1 MRRTRELGVWAC
13 TTLAVER
20 VGETDGVVAG
30 FVVLGDEPPPFK
42 TLESGG
48 GRQGRERLGID
59 RFAEGD
65 VLQDAAFVGIEL
77 SDPSIDQVDKA
88 SRWRQPTLETPR
100 AVHGLQPSRAGRRLH
115 QFAQE

>member
-1 MRRTRELGVWAC
+1 
-13 TTLAVER
+13 

-100 AVHGLQPSRAGRRLH
+100 AVHGLQPSAPVAACTSSRRNSCRR
-115 QFAQE
+115 